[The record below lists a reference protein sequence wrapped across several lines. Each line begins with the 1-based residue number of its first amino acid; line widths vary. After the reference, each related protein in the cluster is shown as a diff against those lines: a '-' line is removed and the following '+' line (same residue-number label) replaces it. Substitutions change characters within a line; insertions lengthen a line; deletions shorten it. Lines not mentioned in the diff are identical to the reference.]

1 MASTPPAPVLGGLVE
16 ATSPMKRVSVELVAR
31 IRRIIRIRLKRLV
44 RISMGLEVTIS
55 AVKAYGKNMEALV
68 WP

>member
-1 MASTPPAPVLGGLVE
+1 
-16 ATSPMKRVSVELVAR
+16 
-31 IRRIIRIRLKRLV
+31 LV